1 MHKNP
6 TDQNG
11 RRLHD
16 KLAGRCT
23 RVDRHPLWVP
33 GVRGY
38 FGVRSLLSLKE
49 EGS

>member
-6 TDQNG
+6 TDPNG
-11 RRLHD
+11 QHLQD
-16 KLAGRCT
+16 KLAGHCT

-33 GVRGY
+33 GVQGPFR
-38 FGVRSLLSLKE
+38 VRSLLSLKE